1 MPVIYCRTASIC
13 ESFRSTASFSIDT
26 SFAGSLLQ
34 LPNLTETS
42 SYHFGMET
50 SATNSL
56 SPPLLLS
63 TASSSYA
70 MPKSTVKPEND
81 EYDNSTLSSLTVEKP
96 NISMIHPTSFS
107 SLLTT
112 AQNKLSFS
120 PTNLTSSNSLP
131 TKTKAT
137 FPPSAIITSSKSDK
151 SGSAVQPETV
161 YKENTSAP
169 SIVVS
174 YSSSTDVSFSASD
187 ETSYIV
193 QSPSTQIGA
202 ASYSSRSNN
211 VNLTTPIGTFHPTA
225 LRSESTTPTT
235 QQSINQ
241 HNTSTVLDVPYSTQT
256 GKLTEKIRSLIAQHR
271 SWQLVA

>member
-1 MPVIYCRTASIC
+1 MPVIYCRTASIY

-26 SFAGSLLQ
+26 SFAGWLLQ

-56 SPPLLLS
+56 SPSLLLS

-81 EYDNSTLSSLTVEKP
+81 EYNSTLSSLTVDKP
-96 NISMIHPTSFS
+96 DISMIHPTSFS

-169 SIVVS
+169 SVVVS

-225 LRSESTTPTT
+225 LHSESKTPTT

-256 GKLTEKIRSLIAQHR
+256 GKLTEKIRSL
-271 SWQLVA
+271 